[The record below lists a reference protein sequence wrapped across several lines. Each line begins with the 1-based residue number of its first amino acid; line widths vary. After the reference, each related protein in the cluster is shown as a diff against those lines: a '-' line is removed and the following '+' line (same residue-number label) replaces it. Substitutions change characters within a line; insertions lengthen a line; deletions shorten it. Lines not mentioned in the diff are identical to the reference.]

1 MLNDLSN
8 AVREAITDVIH
19 VQILARDEL
28 VKRWSAISEPDW
40 LEIRG
45 WLLTDTKIF
54 GLKWADVE
62 RVVFEVDA
70 NRRAAA

>member
-45 WLLTDTKIF
+45 CLLTDTKIF